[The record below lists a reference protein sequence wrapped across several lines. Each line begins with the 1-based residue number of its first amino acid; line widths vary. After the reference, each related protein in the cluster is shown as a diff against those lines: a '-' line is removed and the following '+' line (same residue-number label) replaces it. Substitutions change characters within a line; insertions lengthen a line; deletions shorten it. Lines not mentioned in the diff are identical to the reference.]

1 MRLVARLPLLVAGL
15 MVLGVVA
22 AAPASATESWWQL
35 SSSARPGKLQP
46 GAGADE
52 VQRLTVEATSGD
64 YRIADED
71 KYGTGNAEP
80 VFAPFDATHQE
91 LQALLEEMYGTG
103 NVEVTKGNGFGTEP
117 YEIVWKGELA
127 DEYHQALAVQE
138 GAARD
143 TEVTRG
149 KPDGEIVLLA
159 ENLGDAPVE
168 GEQHPVTIAD
178 KLPAGLEAISISA
191 WRPKLDGS
199 LAGPTH
205 EVRIPCSLQTLTC
218 TLESNLPP
226 YLQVEVR
233 IAVRV
238 AGAHSGEDN
247 EASISGGGA
256 PPASISHPIVV
267 SNSPTPFAVQDYRL
281 TFEEEG
287 GTYDTQAGSHPF
299 QATGTVAIT
308 EGPDAL
314 GASEELGP
322 DVEPAALAKDVVTKL
337 PPGFLGNPTT
347 VPTCTIAQFLKR
359 VEEIEDECSPQSAIG
374 VASATVNLQG
384 FTHQIIFTEPL
395 FNLEPYAGEPA
406 RFGFYI
412 PVSETAVVLDTSL
425 RTGPGE
431 GAIPGQSEDYGVN
444 VTAHNISQT
453 GGLLNT
459 RVTIW
464 GTPGDPRHDASRG
477 WGCLAHARGAEFAAP
492 CNPSD
497 EPFPPA
503 FLTLPTSCTGPLQTS
518 VEADPWDE
526 PGAFQD
532 TLAGNAL
539 PALDGCNRLPFSPT
553 VQAQPTTDSASSP
566 SGLDVNVDF
575 HDEGLTSSNGLAES
589 QLKNTTVTL
598 PEGFTINPSAGVG
611 LVGCTPADFAR
622 ETLESAPG
630 AGCPNE
636 SKLGTVEIETPLLKQ
651 AIHGSLYVAQ
661 PYENPFDSLVAL
673 YVVAKSPETGVLIKL
688 AGKVTPNPVTGQ
700 LVTSFE
706 DTPQLPFSHFN
717 FHFRE
722 GQQAPLISPPT
733 CGTYTTS
740 AELAPWSEPFAPVT
754 ENASFEITS
763 GVGGGPCPS
772 GGAPAFNPGIQSGTI
787 NNNAGAFSAFDLHL
801 TRGDGDQEISTFSTD
816 LPPGLAGILTGIPY
830 CPEADIALAR
840 TKTGRQE
847 EAEPS
852 CPAASKVGHSLVG
865 TGVGAVLAY
874 TPGQLYLAGPYDGDP
889 FSLVSVTS
897 AVVGPFDL
905 GTVVIRFG
913 LRIDPHTAQ
922 VSVDPTASEPI
933 PHIIDGIVTHVRDI
947 RVYVDRPGFIF
958 NPTSCEPMAISS
970 TLGGNAGASTTIS
983 SPFQAASCASLKFN
997 PSVSVTTAAKA
1008 SKANGASLKFKISY
1022 PGGAMGKET
1031 WFNEAKFTIPRQL
1044 PARLTTLQQACL
1056 ATVFETDRSAC
1067 PAASR
1072 IGTATVRTQVLP
1084 VPLEGPVYFV
1094 SYGGAKFPDAVL
1106 DLTGDGVHIELH
1118 GETFISEG
1126 VTSATFRNTPDVP
1139 FESIEVN
1146 VPTGPYSEFGVNLPH
1161 ERYDFCGQ
1169 KISMPV
1175 FFKGADGAQMEQ
1187 TIPVGVTGCPTTMS
1201 ISSHKVKGR
1210 ALTLTVY
1217 VPGAGKLKAT
1227 ATGLSTISKNASG
1240 PEYLTL
1246 TLEARKNKG
1255 FVAKVTLSFIP
1266 RKGSRQARSIRVRI

>member
-1 MRLVARLPLLVAGL
+1 MRIVIRLQLLVAGL
-15 MVLGVVA
+15 MVLCVIGA
-22 AAPASATESWWQL
+22 SSASATEPWWQL
-35 SSSARPGKLQP
+35 SSSARPGNLQA

-52 VQRLTVEATSGD
+52 VQRLTVKATSGD

-80 VFAPFDATHQE
+80 VFAPFNATHQE
-91 LQALLEEMYGTG
+91 LQALLEQMYGAG
-103 NVEVTKGNGFGTEP
+103 NVEVTKGDGFGTEP
-117 YEIVWKGELA
+117 YEITWKGELA
-127 DEYHQALAVQE
+127 DEYHQLLTTE
-138 GAARD
+138 ESGATV

-159 ENLGDAPVE
+159 ENLGDAPVD
-168 GEQHPVTIAD
+168 GEEHPVTIAD

-205 EVRIPCSLQTLTC
+205 EVRVPCSLQTLTC
-218 TLESNLPP
+218 TLTNKLPP

-233 IAVRV
+233 IAVKV
-238 AGAHSGEDN
+238 ADAHSGEEN
-247 EASISGGGA
+247 EATISGGGA
-256 PPASISHPIVV
+256 SPASISKAIVV
-267 SNSPTPFAVQDYRL
+267 SDSPTPFAVQDYRL
-281 TFEEEG
+281 TLEEEG
-287 GTYDTQAGSHPF
+287 GTPDIQAGSHPF
-299 QATGTVAIT
+299 QATGTIAIN
-308 EGPDAL
+308 EGLDTI
-314 GASEELGP
+314 GAMEELGP

-337 PPGFLGNPTT
+337 PAGLLGNPTT
-347 VPTCTIAQFLKR
+347 IPTCTIAQFLKR

-431 GAIPGQSEDYGVN
+431 GAVPGQSEDYGVN
-444 VTAHNISQT
+444 VVAHNISQT

-464 GTPGDPRHDASRG
+464 GTPGDPRHNASRG

-492 CNPSD
+492 CNPAV

-503 FLTLPTSCTGPLQTS
+503 FLTLPTSCSGPLQSS
-518 VEADPWDE
+518 VEADSWDD

-532 TLAGNAL
+532 VLAQNVL
-539 PALDGCNRLPFSPT
+539 PSLDGCNRLPFSPT

-566 SGLDVNVDF
+566 TGLDVNVNF
-575 HDEGLTSSNGLAES
+575 HDEGLTNSSSLAES

-622 ETLESAPG
+622 ETLESPAG

-651 AIHGSLYVAQ
+651 VIHGSLYIAQ
-661 PYENPFDSLVAL
+661 PFENPFNSLVAL
-673 YVVAKSPETGVLIKL
+673 YVVAKNPETGVLIKL
-688 AGKVTPNPVTGQ
+688 AGKVTPNLVTGQ

-706 DTPQLPFSHFN
+706 NTPQLPFSHFN

-722 GQQAPLISPPT
+722 GQQAPLISPPA
-733 CGTYTTS
+733 CGDYTTS
-740 AELAPWSEPFAPVT
+740 AQFAPWSEPFAPVT
-754 ENASFEITS
+754 KSASFEITS
-763 GVGGGPCPS
+763 GVNGSACPS
-772 GGAPAFNPGIQSGTI
+772 GATPPFNPQIQSGTI

-816 LPPGLAGILTGIPY
+816 LPPGLAGILTGIPF
-830 CPEADIALAR
+830 CSEADIALAR

-874 TPGQLYLAGPYDGDP
+874 TPGQLYFAGPYDSDP

-922 VSVDPTASEPI
+922 VSVDPSASEPI

-958 NPTSCEPMAISS
+958 NPTSCQPMAISS
-970 TLGGNAGASTTIS
+970 TLGGNAGASTTVS
-983 SPFQAASCASLKFN
+983 SPFQAASCANLKFN
-997 PSVSVTTAAKA
+997 PSVSVTTAAKS
-1008 SKANGASLKFKISY
+1008 SKASGASLRFKIAY
-1022 PGGAMGKET
+1022 PSAPLGTES
-1031 WFNEAKFTIPRQL
+1031 WFNEAKFDIPKQL
-1044 PARLTTLQQACL
+1044 PARLSTIQQACE
-1056 ATVFETDRSAC
+1056 AQTFETNRAAC
-1067 PAASR
+1067 PKHSV
-1072 IGTATVRTQVLP
+1072 IGSAVVHTPVLP
-1084 VPLEGPVYFV
+1084 VPLEGQVYFV

-1106 DLTGDGVHIELH
+1106 VLKGYGVTIELH
-1118 GETFISEG
+1118 GNTFINGKTG
-1126 VTSATFRNTPDVP
+1126 VTSATFKALPDVP

-1146 VPTGPYSEFGVNLPH
+1146 LPAGEYSEFGANLPAKAH
-1161 ERYDFCGQ
+1161 FDFCGQ
-1169 KISMPV
+1169 KLTMPTM
-1175 FFKGADGAQMEQ
+1175 FKAANGAQINRS
-1187 TIPVGVTGCPTTMS
+1187 TLVSISGCP
-1201 ISSHKVKGR
+1201 
-1210 ALTLTVY
+1210 
-1217 VPGAGKLKAT
+1217 KAT
-1227 ATGLSTISKNASG
+1227 KAKKAKK
-1240 PEYLTL
+1240 
-1246 TLEARKNKG
+1246 AKRANK
-1255 FVAKVTLSFIP
+1255 K
-1266 RKGSRQARSIRVRI
+1266 KGKRA